1 MKAEELTP
9 EWINQTV
16 ARFGRRSL
24 APCAAVEVEPIPNE
38 RVQVHRLRLRYADGP
53 GDRPATLILK
63 TPFGPTLPGGGRSTH
78 DAGAREAYFFRRL
91 AAASGLWTARCYA
104 VDNDPVS
111 GASILLFEDL
121 ATLGLRQGDRGSGIR
136 GSEAETVVTQLAVFQ
151 ARFWGARQPQA
162 HREILSLTQNVAT
175 AGDDAIRDY
184 YREAWPVVEACG
196 LYDLSP
202 EVIGYGRGLLADPN
216 RARRRLAEA
225 SQTLLHGDAHVENLF
240 FDDRPASPAFALIDW
255 EDLAVGHGLLDIAW
269 LVTTSVHTRDA
280 GWEPDLV
287 RAYFDALLAAGVQD
301 YRWEACQA
309 DYAWALAS
317 VFVQG
322 VLNCS
327 VEANLSAAELALE
340 RELGQRFMAACE
352 RARLWELA

>member
-1 MKAEELTP
+1 MMRAP
-9 EWINQTV
+9 
-16 ARFGRRSL
+16 AR
-24 APCAAVEVEPIPNE
+24 PIS
-38 RVQVHRLRLRYADGP
+38 
-53 GDRPATLILK
+53 
-63 TPFGPTLPGGGRSTH
+63 F
-78 DAGAREAYFFRRL
+78 AGLAYFFRRL

-340 RELGQRFMAACE
+340 PRPSSRSSASWASGSWLRANGRGCGSWRDRPTPTWPSVTPPRAGQSYPAAN
-352 RARLWELA
+352 RSQDSSTKANGRRP